1 MSTEDN
7 IKLMELLQEYIKECE
22 SERKQP
28 YEIETKEQL
37 ATQIMIA
44 DHIKVSREIIE
55 VLCYKL

>member
-1 MSTEDN
+1 MSREEVIN
-7 IKLMELLQEYIKECE
+7 LMELLQLYIKETE
-22 SERKQP
+22 AERKQP

-44 DHIKVSREIIE
+44 EHIKVSREIIE